1 MKCVRNKATALLIDI
16 AHSTE
21 KNLTERMQMGPY
33 TISTDGSNDASSKQ
47 YPLVVRTLDPMSGM
61 VHSEL
66 LSLPVCTEAST
77 GENIFLLL
85 DKELESRSIPWEN
98 CLALGCDNASVMTG
112 HKKGVFAFVKAK
124 QSQVFL
130 TGCTFHLVLSGAR
143 KAAEALPGID
153 EVLIDVFYYFNKSD
167 KRKSDFRGTQDLY
180 DTEQKRMLKHVCT
193 RWLSIGRCLE
203 RLLHNWDALKVY
215 FKSQHNEL
223 EKKHAKK
230 SVKITSSLNASK
242 SADMSDVL
250 KSSDN
255 LETNEQTT
263 TKGKQKSSMPSE
275 EGSALKKT
283 EDMPHDPYAERK
295 VEGIFNFVRSP
306 TNKLYVLF
314 LNYTVHVYDEVL
326 RNL

>member
-1 MKCVRNKATALLIDI
+1 M
-16 AHSTE
+16 
-21 KNLTERMQMGPY
+21 
-33 TISTDGSNDASSKQ
+33 
-47 YPLVVRTLDPMSGM
+47 
-61 VHSEL
+61 
-66 LSLPVCTEAST
+66 
-77 GENIFLLL
+77 
-85 DKELESRSIPWEN
+85 
-98 CLALGCDNASVMTG
+98 
-112 HKKGVFAFVKAK
+112 
-124 QSQVFL
+124 
-130 TGCTFHLVLSGAR
+130 
-143 KAAEALPGID
+143 
-153 EVLIDVFYYFNKSD
+153 
-167 KRKSDFRGTQDLY
+167 
-180 DTEQKRMLKHVCT
+180 CT

-203 RLLHNWDALKVY
+203 RLPHNWDALKVY

-326 RNL
+326 RNLQCEDPKIHVQRRSLHKLLRNILVRFVKPSAMFGKCVDEVQYSVRYNQKANNELVIREACQNFMTT